1 MDKEKLIRKLEQFT
15 VEQGVNSKGPLC
27 VVLVMTRK
35 ASNLA
40 QPYSP
45 EKFLTPK
52 GGQVAGLSRSMVQN
66 ILGDYGI
73 SRVLAEEGGRTSRGS
88 MSRMK
93 AYLELLNDFYR
104 EGLLDFT
111 VIEKWWID
119 QVKAYFA
126 AMPLKLRPDPSQSLR
141 RIISELIEAA
151 TIRQRECQGTMVV
164 GAVMEHLVGAKLTIS
179 LSTAKMKHKGFSV
192 ADAPGKRKG
201 DFVVGDAA
209 IHVTTSPTEAL
220 IRKCV
225 DNLVESLRPIIIT
238 TQEGIVVASALA
250 KDVKID
256 GRIDLI
262 EIVQF
267 LSANI
272 LEWSEFKSSERPTRL
287 EQLVTVYNRIIDQTE
302 TDPSLKIA
310 LV

>member
-73 SRVLAEEGGRTSRGS
+73 SRVLAEAGGRTSRGS

>member
-93 AYLELLNDFYR
+93 AYLELLNDLNR

-111 VIEKWWID
+111 IIEKWWID
-119 QVKAYFA
+119 QVKGYFA
-126 AMPLKLRPDPSQSLR
+126 AMPLKLRPDPSQSLK

-151 TIRQRECQGTMVV
+151 IIRQKECQGTMVV
-164 GAVMEHLVGAKLTIS
+164 GAVMEHLVGAKLSIS
-179 LSTAKMKHKGFSV
+179 LPTAKMKHKGFSV

-225 DNLVESLRPIIIT
+225 DNLSESLRPIIIT
-238 TQEGIVVASALA
+238 TQEGVVVASALA
-250 KDVKID
+250 KDAKID
-256 GRIDLI
+256 ERIDLI

-272 LEWSEFKSSERPTRL
+272 LEWSEFKSSERPTQL
-287 EQLVTVYNRIIDQTE
+287 EQLVTVYNRIIDRTE